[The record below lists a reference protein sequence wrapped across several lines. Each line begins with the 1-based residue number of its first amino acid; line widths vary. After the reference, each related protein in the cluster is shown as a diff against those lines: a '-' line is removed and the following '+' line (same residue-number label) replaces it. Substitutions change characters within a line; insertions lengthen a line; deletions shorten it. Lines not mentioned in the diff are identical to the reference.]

1 MQWDIV
7 KLQEGYPVWVWS
19 RIWNGICKNWLVT
32 GEPKTSHNQ
41 IDDLTEI
48 NRAVEEMA
56 TARSIYSQ
64 VDDPELIDWAV
75 YSLTAAE
82 RRYDYLLRKYR
93 QKK

>member
-1 MQWDIV
+1 MR
-7 KLQEGYPVWVWS
+7 VWS

-32 GEPKTSHNQ
+32 GEPETGPNQ

-64 VDDPELIDWAV
+64 VDDPELVDWAV

-82 RRYDYLLRKYR
+82 KRYDYLLRKYR